1 MSNYTKTT
9 NFTAKDSLASGDPN
23 KVIRGSEFDTEFN
36 NVATAI
42 TSKADTAGPTFTGTV
57 TANNLTVS
65 GTFSGTI
72 AGGTY

>member
-1 MSNYTKTT
+1 MSNYVKTT

-23 KVIRGSEFDTEFN
+23 KVIRGSEFDVEFN
-36 NVATAI
+36 NIASAVT
-42 TSKADTAGPTFTGTV
+42 TKADLAGPTFTGTTTV
-57 TANNLTVS
+57 NNLTVS